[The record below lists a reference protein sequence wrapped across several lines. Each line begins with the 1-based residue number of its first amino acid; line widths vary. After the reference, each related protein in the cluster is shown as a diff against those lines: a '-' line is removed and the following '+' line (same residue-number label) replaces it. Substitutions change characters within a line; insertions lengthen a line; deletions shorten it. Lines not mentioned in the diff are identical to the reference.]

1 MPIFALRVHITLW
14 MSEIFFYTFSD
25 VCGIK
30 EKLNIN
36 QIYVRYNGVIWRVH
50 ITLRDHDNNDKTFMC
65 CSEGKNVKT
74 KSYISYN

>member
-14 MSEIFFYTFSD
+14 MCEIFFYTFSD

-36 QIYVRYNGVIWRVH
+36 QTYVRYNGVIWRVH
-50 ITLRDHDNNDKTFMC
+50 ITLRHHDNNDTTFMC
-65 CSEGKNVKT
+65 CSKGKNVKT